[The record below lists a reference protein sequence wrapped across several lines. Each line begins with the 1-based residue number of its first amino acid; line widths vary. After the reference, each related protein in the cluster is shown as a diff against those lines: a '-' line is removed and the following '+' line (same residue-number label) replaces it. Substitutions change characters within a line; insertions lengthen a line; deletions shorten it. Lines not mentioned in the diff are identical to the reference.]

1 MVSIGVVPLLANKP
15 YMLARLIRDAG
26 LQKVQGNH
34 LHLVSASA
42 ASPKVIKPTMRPPIT
57 YRTNWGGGDDA
68 A

>member
-1 MVSIGVVPLLANKP
+1 MVSIGVVPALVNRP
-15 YMLARLIRDAG
+15 YMLERLIRDAG
-26 LQKVQGNH
+26 LQKVQGTH

-42 ASPKVIKPTMRPPIT
+42 ASPKVIKPAKRAPIT

>member
-15 YMLARLIRDAG
+15 YMLERLIRDAG

-42 ASPKVIKPTMRPPIT
+42 ASPKVIKQPTRPPIT
-57 YRTNWGGGDDA
+57 FRNWNGGGDA